1 MKLPSV
7 YANKIDK
14 EIKNNTEYY
23 RGEKQEKKKKDLGEL
38 KRCFDSRGYANR
50 LNVVLE
56 TKDGKRNEKL
66 VLCVRDY
73 FVNIDNKKIYF
84 DEIIDYEIKK

>member
-14 EIKNNTEYY
+14 VIKNNTDIVFGD
-23 RGEKQEKKKKDLGEL
+23 RNTKKKDLTEL
-38 KRCFDSRGYANR
+38 KMCFDSKGYANR
-50 LNVVLE
+50 LNVLIE
-56 TKDGKRNEKL
+56 TKNGKKLEKL

-84 DEIIDYEIKK
+84 NEILDYEIKK